1 LSSLSAQRPWG
12 KNDRLKEKKMSKK
25 YLSLMLIVALSHM
38 MLLMAPTS
46 VYGQAEKEQRL
57 TAKAKA
63 DVAAFG
69 IGPEARVSVKLRAGK
84 KLKGYI
90 TQAGEDG
97 FVITDS
103 KNGSTTSIAYAD
115 VAEVQRQKGLST
127 GKAILIGVGATFGAL
142 FLIGIITYGVNR

>member
-1 LSSLSAQRPWG
+1 
-12 KNDRLKEKKMSKK
+12 MSKK
-25 YLSLMLIVALSHM
+25 YLSLLLIGALSHV
-38 MLLMAPTS
+38 MLLMTPTS
-46 VYGQAEKEQRL
+46 VNGQTERGTRL
-57 TAKAKA
+57 TAKVKA

-69 IGPEARVSVKLRAGK
+69 VGPEARVSVKLRAGK

-90 TQAGEDG
+90 SQAGEDS

-103 KNGSTTSIAYAD
+103 KTGSTNSIAYAD
-115 VAEVQRQKGLST
+115 VAAVQRQKGLST